1 MVLKTRSCSLFTIP
15 SRSSPREAIDLA
27 VPAFVGGLEMELW
40 SWRPLRSRGKV
51 RFQVLFFFLPSNSVN
66 SPDTRYH
73 SIFRHSSRVFV
84 ESELRVREGA

>member
-51 RFQVLFFFLPSNSVN
+51 RFQVLFFFLPSNS
-66 SPDTRYH
+66 PDTRYH